1 MTLQIDSR
9 EKARAIKSI
18 VEEFNRQNIKH
29 FVSKLPV
36 GDYMNYDNPRIVVDR
51 KQNLTELCSNVCQD
65 HERFRNEMVR
75 ANDIDVHI
83 IFLIEHGHDINCKE
97 DVIWW
102 VNPRSE
108 KRVQDRTTGKWKIV
122 QTNAMSGETLYKIM
136 CTMEQKYGVEF
147 IFCDKED
154 TGRRI
159 IEILGGEAS

>member
-108 KRVQDRTTGKWKIV
+108 KRVQDKAGKWKTI

-136 CTMEQKYGVEF
+136 CTMERKYGVEF
-147 IFCDKED
+147 LFCNKED